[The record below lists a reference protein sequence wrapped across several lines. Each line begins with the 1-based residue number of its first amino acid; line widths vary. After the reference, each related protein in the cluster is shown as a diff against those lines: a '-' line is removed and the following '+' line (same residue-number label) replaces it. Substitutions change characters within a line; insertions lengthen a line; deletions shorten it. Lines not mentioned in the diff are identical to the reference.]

1 MYIFTSPRINDS
13 ALSKMAGYVACI
25 GGREASPAAA
35 AWMWHRMKWKDHR
48 IPKRERK
55 TEVLLLGVK
64 GLHTKMMT
72 GREKSPPQ
80 SLLSSCGW
88 ANNIDTDR

>member
-35 AWMWHRMKWKDHR
+35 AWMWHRMKWKESQNS
-48 IPKRERK
+48 KERA
-55 TEVLLLGVK
+55 ED
-64 GLHTKMMT
+64 
-72 GREKSPPQ
+72 
-80 SLLSSCGW
+80 SLAVGS
-88 ANNIDTDR
+88 